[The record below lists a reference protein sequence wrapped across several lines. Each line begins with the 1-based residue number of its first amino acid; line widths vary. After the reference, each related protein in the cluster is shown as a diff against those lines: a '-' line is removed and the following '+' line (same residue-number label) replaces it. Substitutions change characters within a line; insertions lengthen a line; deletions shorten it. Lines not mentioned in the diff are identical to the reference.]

1 MEEKIGMN
9 IGLIKENKYKCP
21 FCDYRFNDL
30 SELEGHLKE
39 NHFLSMKDYYEMM
52 TFKDHKDAVCYKCGN
67 IRPPLTYVNP
77 GGYYLPCWDC
87 VSNKYERTQFIT
99 TIQSAIKDYFGKVI
113 KDRYLQMFLV
123 NDLYFQWTLSHSYE
137 EFRDV
142 LKNLQKYGRNK
153 IWFLDWVPGFPK
165 TICLDNLEG
174 IEVKLID
181 KWYEVESGDGKI
193 RINSWIVNYPE
204 LIPFDQRHHH
214 RYNILN
220 LSSDVRNTKRLRL
233 KDDEDRCIK
242 FFNNGEIV
250 KSVFSITDLNGNP
263 LTEQLSEQDMT
274 VTKLVLMRNKTF
286 MKVVWSVIE
295 ELTKN
300 VGILSDSA
308 FLKNTVT
315 INPGKSQLK
324 VNLSW
329 TPEGKRDNFIN
340 ISIL

>member
-21 FCDYRFNDL
+21 FCDYRSNDL

-181 KWYEVESGDGKI
+181 KWYEVESGDDKI

-263 LTEQLSEQDMT
+263 LMEQLSEQDMT
-274 VTKLVLMRNKTF
+274 VTKLVLMRNKAF